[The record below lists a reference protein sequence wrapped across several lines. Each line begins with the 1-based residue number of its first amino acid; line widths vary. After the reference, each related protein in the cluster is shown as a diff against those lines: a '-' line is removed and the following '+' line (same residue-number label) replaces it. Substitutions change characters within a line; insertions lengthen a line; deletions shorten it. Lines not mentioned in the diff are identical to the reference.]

1 MEIAIIIIAAGVILA
16 ILTAGFAGFVYI
28 LKVLGEGIANI
39 FGDIA
44 NIFGERNKENADK
57 SRLSDTTSKNNFS
70 DKSRLSDTTS
80 KNNFSAVQF
89 SKFIDDIKKRDLDSD
104 DLVLLAFIIL
114 FIICMIVM
122 IFV

>member
-28 LKVLGEGIANI
+28 LKILGEG
-39 FGDIA
+39 IA

-57 SRLSDTTSKNNFS
+57 LRSSAVQFPKFI
-70 DKSRLSDTTS
+70 
-80 KNNFSAVQF
+80 AVQF
-89 SKFIDDIKKRDLDSD
+89 SKFIDDIKKRELDSN

-114 FIICMIVM
+114 FIICMIAIM
-122 IFV
+122 MDWILS